1 VTHKCSF
8 CEPLR
13 KHILKTGTWAR
24 ILIPEWLHVP
34 PEDGGHIIVSPI
46 RHVRNRI
53 MLSESEA
60 NEIWRFSI
68 ISAKLLSLLLS
79 VDWYNFQENGN
90 WTADNPQKCHMH
102 LHVYG
107 RSADSKNQTFGEAL
121 RLPLRSEIESGNF
134 GKYTEGMRNKLQ
146 EDAKSF

>member
-1 VTHKCSF
+1 MIQKCSF
-8 CEPLR
+8 CEPLP

-24 ILIPEWLHVP
+24 ILIPKRLHVP
-34 PEDGGHIIVSPI
+34 PEDGGHLIVSPI

-60 NEIWRFSI
+60 TEIWRFSI
-68 ISAKLLSLLLS
+68 ISAKLLNLLLN

-90 WTADNPQKCHMH
+90 WAADNLQKCHMH

-107 RSADSKNQTFGEAL
+107 RSADSKNQKFGEAL
-121 RLPLRSEIESGNF
+121 RLPLRSEIECWNF
-134 GKYTEGMRNKLQ
+134 GEYTEGMRNKLK
-146 EDAKSF
+146 EDTKNL